1 MPEAQ
6 GLVQVQEESF
16 YNHKVLK
23 YFGFLLGILSVAA
36 YRIHSG
42 ENASQ
47 KLPAELHWLAK
58 YYWLLAKYYSLS
70 NFKHSLAC
78 S

>member
-1 MPEAQ
+1 MQ
-6 GLVQVQEESF
+6 FQEESF
-16 YNHKVLK
+16 YNHKVLN
-23 YFGFLLGILSVAA
+23 YFGFFLGILLVAA
-36 YRIHSG
+36 YQIHG
-42 ENASQ
+42 IENALQ
-47 KLPAELHWLAK
+47 KQPAELHLLAK